1 MFNRK
6 WKQAQGK
13 FHDTQNKISKS
24 NRNQKKEDGMISA
37 QKDGERLKRKKKR
50 LTFDWFFRPQGD

>member
-6 WKQAQGK
+6 WKQSQGK
-13 FHDTQNKISKS
+13 FHDTLNKISKS
-24 NRNQKKEDGMISA
+24 NRNQEKENGMKSA
-37 QKDGERLKRKKKR
+37 QKDAERLKRKKKR